1 MNLERAVAGVWRDIV
16 ELATYDWISRT
27 TLMMALLLPV
37 ASLYVALR
45 TDRRAWLSVTLSAVV
60 FLAWFSHHA
69 IPDWSVSGPQGVA
82 IALGG
87 IAAGWIAL
95 IRVMLLERDVR

>member
-1 MNLERAVAGVWRDIV
+1 LGDIV

-27 TLMMALLLPV
+27 MLLMALLLPV

-45 TDRRAWLSVTLSAVV
+45 RDRRAWLSVTLSAML

-69 IPDWSVSGPQGVA
+69 NPEWSMGGPQGVA
-82 IALGG
+82 SLSLASP
-87 IAAGWIAL
+87 
-95 IRVMLLERDVR
+95 RVGLPSSG